1 MAKTIGFSFRFR
13 PYNSNPCVF
22 FLDVL
27 DFETFL
33 VHFFLASQRMTL
45 AGPARC
51 SKDLV
56 GTPGG
61 TRFSFFKEFLAQGSQ
76 ESLRNPRGHWMV
88 LHVLQDSNVLVSCH
102 SIARSISDF
111 APKSWGDLSLTR
123 QNCIAMNC
131 ILGAFSWASA
141 ICPISVW

>member
-1 MAKTIGFSFRFR
+1 M
-13 PYNSNPCVF
+13 
-22 FLDVL
+22 
-27 DFETFL
+27 
-33 VHFFLASQRMTL
+33 HFFIASQRMTL

-61 TRFSFFKEFLAQGSQ
+61 TRFSFFKEFWIWHRGAK

-88 LHVLQDSNVLVSCH
+88 LQDSNVSNVLVSCH

-111 APKSWGDLSLTR
+111 APCWGDLSLTR

-131 ILGAFSWASA
+131 ILGLSA
-141 ICPISVW
+141 GHQRFVPYLYGEAV